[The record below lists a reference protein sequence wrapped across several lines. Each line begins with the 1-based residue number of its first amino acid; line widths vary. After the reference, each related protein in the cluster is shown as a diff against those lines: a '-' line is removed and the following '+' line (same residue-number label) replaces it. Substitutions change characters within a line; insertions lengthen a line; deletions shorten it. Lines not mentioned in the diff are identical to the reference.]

1 MTESVPAART
11 ARRIVVLALA
21 GLAASG
27 CGGDFTA
34 VDQGL
39 DDAEA
44 AELATVMAAQA
55 GRVLAAQVEKAPRPD
70 LDVEISSQLL
80 FDRGSVCSRGGS
92 ASVTGRVT
100 RESARDDDRMTLDFR
115 ASLVHDSCAVGV
127 GNRTVTLTGA
137 PAVGLE
143 ALFERRGLE
152 FEGPQE
158 ASLEG
163 QIRWSAAD
171 GAGST
176 CEVDLTTTLTED
188 GTSLTAAG
196 RMCGVEIDRTT
207 RAPPSLDVRPGRDEG
222 AGTDSS

>member
-1 MTESVPAART
+1 MTESVPAVRL
-11 ARRIVVLALA
+11 ARRIAVLALA
-21 GLAASG
+21 GLSASG

-34 VDQGL
+34 LDQGL
-39 DDAEA
+39 GDAEA
-44 AELATVMAAQA
+44 AELATVVAEQA
-55 GRVLAAQVEKAPRPD
+55 GRVLVAQVDKAPRPD

-80 FDRGSVCSRGGS
+80 FDRESVCSRGGS

-115 ASLVHDSCAVGV
+115 ATLVHDSCAVDV
-127 GNRTVTLTGA
+127 GKRTVTMKGA

-143 ALFERRGLE
+143 ALFERRGPE

-188 GTSLTAAG
+188 RTSLTAAG
-196 RMCGVEIDRTT
+196 RMCGIGVDRTI
-207 RAPPSLDVRPGRDEG
+207 RAPPSPGIRPGRGEG
-222 AGTDSS
+222 AGTESS